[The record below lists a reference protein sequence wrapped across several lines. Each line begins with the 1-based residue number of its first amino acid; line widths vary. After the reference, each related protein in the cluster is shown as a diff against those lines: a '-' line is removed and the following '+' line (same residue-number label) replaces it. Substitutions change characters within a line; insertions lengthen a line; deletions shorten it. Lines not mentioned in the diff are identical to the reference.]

1 MGHAADAAPILR
13 SAVMADVDLDAV
25 GRARD
30 GDRDAFDRVA
40 MQVVDRLYRVAR
52 LILRDGD
59 RAEDAVQAALVRCW
73 RDLPSLRDVAR
84 FDAWLRQL
92 LLRSI
97 QDELRSTGRQRAIVT
112 LLRPEG
118 AGRDTTEAVAVQEQ
132 LDRGFQRLTVEHRAV
147 LVLRLYL
154 GLSLEET
161 AATLG
166 IPAGTAKSRLHYA
179 TAAMRDAL
187 EADARSPIREVSA

>member
-1 MGHAADAAPILR
+1 MTEVDVE
-13 SAVMADVDLDAV
+13 AVV
-25 GRARD
+25 RARA

-40 MQVVDRLYRVAR
+40 MLVVDRLYRVAR
-52 LILRDGD
+52 LILRDVE
-59 RAEDAVQAALVRCW
+59 RAEDAVQETLVRCW
-73 RDLPSLRDVAR
+73 RDLPSLRDPAR
-84 FDAWLRQL
+84 FDAWLHRL

-97 QDELRSTGRQRAIVT
+97 QEEFRSIGRNRAIVRV
-112 LLRPEG
+112 LRPETSVG
-118 AGRDTTEAVAVQEQ
+118 DRTDDVAVSEQ
-132 LDRGFQRLTVEHRAV
+132 LQRGFQRLTVEHRSV

-187 EADARSPIREVSA
+187 EADARPPVREVSA